1 MPESPFIH
9 LAVRSS
15 YSLLESM
22 ITPKVLK
29 GWLLEHAM
37 PAVAVTD
44 RNNLFGALEIS
55 LTMSDAGIQPIMAC
69 CFDLTDGA
77 HRSEPSRISLY
88 AQDETGY
95 QRLMLLSSRAFL
107 DADDGVPKT
116 WPMNWTCRWSPR
128 TTRAS

>member
-22 ITPKVLK
+22 ITPKGLK
-29 GWLLEHAM
+29 GWLLEHGM

-95 QRLMLLSSRAFL
+95 QRLMLLSSRAYL
-107 DADDGVPKT
+107 DADDGVDGGMK
-116 WPMNWTCRWSPR
+116 NQ
-128 TTRAS
+128 

>member
-22 ITPKVLK
+22 ITPKGLK
-29 GWLLEHAM
+29 GWLLEHGM

-69 CFDLTDGA
+69 CFDLTDGG

-95 QRLMLLSSRAFL
+95 QRLMLLSSRWVP
-107 DADDGVPKT
+107 GVYMLQTGYPC
-116 WPMNWTCRWSPR
+116 PGFM
-128 TTRAS
+128 A